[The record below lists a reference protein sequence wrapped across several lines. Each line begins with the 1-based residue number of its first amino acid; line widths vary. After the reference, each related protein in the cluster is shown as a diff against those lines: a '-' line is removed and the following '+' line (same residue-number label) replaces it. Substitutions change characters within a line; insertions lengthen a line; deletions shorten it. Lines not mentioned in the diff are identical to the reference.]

1 MATYDHLIERADY
14 WLNYDGD
21 DPDSRWVDEDADVL
35 MREMLEA
42 LKDYA
47 QYMP

>member
-1 MATYDHLIERADY
+1 MNVYQNLIDRADY
-14 WLNYDGD
+14 WLNYDGEELD
-21 DPDSRWVDEDADVL
+21 DRWIHEDADVL

-47 QYMP
+47 QYV